1 MPPILS
7 QQQMQQQHAISY
19 VTTIRNRF
27 ANEPDTYRSFLKIL
41 HTYQKVRH
49 VSITSAKYC
58 HTRSIPP
65 QPLTHGS
72 LVFTLPMYDNP
83 HANIILN
90 VLNIILISLALI
102 LFPSYY
108 SSLGAKR
115 DQGCL
120 GASVAALRRP
130 PRSPH
135 GVHVLST
142 RCRAGSYP
150 PPSMQCNAI
159 QRNAIQYTAP
169 HPLDTNTTN
178 IPLSTQ
184 FYH

>member
-1 MPPILS
+1 MGAMGSMGHPPIAYNTKPPGQQVPQLKTRQDNTTRHDTTTTLHITSPIPPYLITFIHEYPLFIPTLLS

-41 HTYQKVRH
+41 HTYQKVRN

-102 LFPSYY
+102 LLPSY
-108 SSLGAKR
+108 
-115 DQGCL
+115 
-120 GASVAALRRP
+120 
-130 PRSPH
+130 
-135 GVHVLST
+135 
-142 RCRAGSYP
+142 
-150 PPSMQCNAI
+150 
-159 QRNAIQYTAP
+159 
-169 HPLDTNTTN
+169 
-178 IPLSTQ
+178 
-184 FYH
+184 